1 MTFNEYK
8 EYKNPLERDFDLRSS
23 LRDDETESNINPY
36 EEELMELIG
45 FVEDISN
52 EQMIE
57 QYGITLYEYYEPT
70 EETIIKVK
78 QKLGKSR

>member
-8 EYKNPLERDFDLRSS
+8 EYKNPLERDYDLRSS
-23 LRDDETESNINPY
+23 LSDDETESNINPY

-45 FVEDISN
+45 FVEDISD

-57 QYGITLYEYYEPT
+57 QYGISSKEYYKPT